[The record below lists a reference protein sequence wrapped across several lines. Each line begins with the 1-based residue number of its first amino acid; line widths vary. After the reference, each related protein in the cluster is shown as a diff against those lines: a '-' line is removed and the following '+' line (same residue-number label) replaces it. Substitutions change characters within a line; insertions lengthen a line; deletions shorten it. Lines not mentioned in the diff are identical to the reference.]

1 MKRYVIERD
10 LPGVGRLSEK
20 ELNVVRKTSN
30 EALSETGPG
39 IQWVE
44 SFVTDDRIYCHYL
57 ADDEQTVEA
66 HAKRAGIPATKVSE
80 VRTVVDPLNATAQ
93 NGGRADAL

>member
-20 ELNVVRKTSN
+20 QLNVVRKTSN
-30 EALSETGPG
+30 DALSASGPG

-44 SFVTDDRIYCHYL
+44 SLVTDNRIYCHYL
-57 ADDEQTVEA
+57 AEDEEIVRD
-66 HAKRAGIPATKVSE
+66 HARRAGIPATKVCE
-80 VRTVVDPLNATAQ
+80 VRSIVDPLAATAQ
-93 NGGRADAL
+93 NRGRDDA

>member
-20 ELNVVRKTSN
+20 QLNVVRTASNGALN
-30 EALSETGPG
+30 EAGPG

-44 SFVTDDRIYCHYL
+44 SLVTDDCIYCHYL
-57 ADDEQTVEA
+57 AEDEEIVRD
-66 HAKRAGIPATKVSE
+66 HARRAGIPATKVCE
-80 VRTVVDPLNATAQ
+80 VRSIVDPLGAHAQ
-93 NGGRADAL
+93 SRGRDDA